1 MGKGLGGRC
10 NAHGDLF
17 ARFSPRAWGQLNG
30 QQPKEPDLLGKKNL
44 NPSSKAK
51 GTVKNWN
58 FTMKLAY

>member
-51 GTVKNWN
+51 GTVKN
-58 FTMKLAY
+58 